1 MVKVNLHCGFDQ
13 IWQGEGCEM
22 IGVTGEKET
31 AIKEQ
36 LQHNAQLK
44 LKGMHSLVT
53 YSNCVLNLFQFMN
66 LALMNLTL
74 FLNNRI

>member
-1 MVKVNLHCGFDQ
+1 MMELQHTNGKKIQTMVKVNLHCGFDQ

-36 LQHNAQLK
+36 LQHNTQLK

-53 YSNCVLNLFQFMN
+53 YSICALNF
-66 LALMNLTL
+66 
-74 FLNNRI
+74 IYIDV